1 MTRAVRAVVQLVGEA
16 LLWGTIATFCYAGA
30 QHLLFEPS
38 AMTVAPDSETITV
51 LSPEAA
57 KARRRARQTHTDTA
71 GRTNP
76 ASRTND

>member
-57 KARRRARQTHTDTA
+57 KARRDARKHTPTA